1 MHRPVGLPANSKNPV
16 ARPASRKDGGRHRMG
31 NLWAGIAAE
40 VANTRRA
47 GIHPPRQRGRRHR
60 LTSACRLS
68 KVPILTPQ
76 TIEGAGLV
84 ENREVCKP
92 VFWSGPMRP
101 LGIPDTRPRRADPI
115 RHAVRRQG
123 IVVPT
128 QVSLGR
134 RASRQATT
142 HVSAEPAVAKLTGG
156 NPTLV
161 GAEVTQDTAR
171 ITRRFGRKAKG
182 TAGPLLHPG
191 KVQRDVRRGSS
202 KTGSANAQ
210 ARRGQR

>member
-1 MHRPVGLPANSKNPV
+1 MHRPVGLPANPKDPV
-16 ARPASRKDGGRHRMG
+16 ARPASRKDGGRHRMW
-31 NLWAGIAAE
+31 NLWAGIATE
-40 VANTRRA
+40 VTDTRRA
-47 GIHPPRQRGRRHR
+47 GIHPPRQRGRRHS
-60 LTSACRLS
+60 LTSACCLS

-92 VFWSGPMRP
+92 VFRPGPIRP

-128 QVSLGR
+128 QVPLGR
-134 RASRQATT
+134 RASHQATP
-142 HVSAEPAVAKLTGG
+142 HVSAEPAVAKLTGE

-161 GAEVTQDTAR
+161 GAEVTPDTAG
-171 ITRRFGRKAKG
+171 ITRRFGWKAKG

-191 KVQRDVRRGSS
+191 KVQREVRLGSS
-202 KTGSANAQ
+202 KTGSANSQ